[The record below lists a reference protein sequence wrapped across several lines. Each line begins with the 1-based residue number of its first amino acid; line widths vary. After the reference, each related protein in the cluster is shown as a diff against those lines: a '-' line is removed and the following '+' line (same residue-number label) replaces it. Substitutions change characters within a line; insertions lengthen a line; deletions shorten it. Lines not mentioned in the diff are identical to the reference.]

1 MVEMEK
7 FFKIIIGISS
17 IIIIL
22 TQFAFADL
30 TKKDIE
36 DIRAIVREEVSRE
49 VESLKNETNAK
60 IEGLRNEMNARFDG
74 IDNRFEQINRQ
85 FNWLYILLSGII
97 ALIGVMVSSIL
108 WLAKQDRPVTTKHY
122 NEILKRESYLEKE
135 LVKLKEDMAKY
146 LAVAQSS

>member
-1 MVEMEK
+1 MEK
-7 FFKIIIGISS
+7 FFKIIIGVSL
-17 IIIIL
+17 IIITL

-49 VESLKNETNAK
+49 VEA
-60 IEGLRNEMNARFDG
+60 LRNEMNIRFEEM
-74 IDNRFEQINRQ
+74 NKRFEQRFEQIDRQ
-85 FNWLYILLSGII
+85 FYWLYILLSGII
-97 ALIGVMVSSIL
+97 ALIGIMVSSVL

-135 LVKLKEDMAKY
+135 LLKLKEEIAKY
-146 LAVAQSS
+146 LAVAHNS

>member
-49 VESLKNETNAK
+49 VEA
-60 IEGLRNEMNARFDG
+60 LRNEMNIRFEEM
-74 IDNRFEQINRQ
+74 NKRFEQRFEQIDRQ
-85 FNWLYILLSGII
+85 FYWLYLLLSGII
-97 ALIGVMVSSIL
+97 ALIGVMVSSVL

-135 LVKLKEDMAKY
+135 LLKLKEDMAKY
-146 LAVAQSS
+146 LAVAHSS

>member
-1 MVEMEK
+1 M
-7 FFKIIIGISS
+7 
-17 IIIIL
+17 
-22 TQFAFADL
+22 
-30 TKKDIE
+30 
-36 DIRAIVREEVSRE
+36 REEVSRE